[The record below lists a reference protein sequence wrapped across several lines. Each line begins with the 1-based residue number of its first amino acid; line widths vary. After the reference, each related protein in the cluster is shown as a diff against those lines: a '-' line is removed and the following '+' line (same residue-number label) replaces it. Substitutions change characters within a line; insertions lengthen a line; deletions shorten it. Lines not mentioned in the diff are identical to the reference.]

1 MCSVRGFFFLSPPKP
16 DCAFDDFMEA
26 IEGDK
31 SPLSYLQAAICLH
44 ELNEFGA
51 MWHGISWGQ
60 DRILPLDDDEYFES
74 SSIKEYLETIEP
86 WFELKEIP
94 ERCNLIFFIEMVTL
108 PLFSILQMISIK

>member
-1 MCSVRGFFFLSPPKP
+1 
-16 DCAFDDFMEA
+16 
-26 IEGDK
+26 
-31 SPLSYLQAAICLH
+31 LQAAICLH

-94 ERCNLIFFIEMVTL
+94 ERLQPHFFYRDGNPTIVFYTTNDIDQMTLNRYTHTFKNDDYTQTVVRDEIGYGHGGIIF
-108 PLFSILQMISIK
+108 